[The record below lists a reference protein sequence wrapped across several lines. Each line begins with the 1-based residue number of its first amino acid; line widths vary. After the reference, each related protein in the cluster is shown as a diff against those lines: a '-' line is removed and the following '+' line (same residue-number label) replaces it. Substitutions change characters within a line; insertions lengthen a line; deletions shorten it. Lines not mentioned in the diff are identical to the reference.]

1 MKQLS
6 DGNQKGLNP
15 SYFGH
20 LPTKQMERLTSTAL
34 ILLWA
39 YTGSDKLIR
48 WEASRKAF
56 HNQTFPAELAEV
68 LAYAVP
74 VAELL
79 IALLLLFS
87 VTRWWGYLSSI
98 LLLTVFTT
106 YVGLIWAGAFPRVP
120 CNCAGI
126 LESMG
131 WEAHF
136 FLNLGFIGMAAWCM
150 GKSGTAS
157 KPPTEAPYRYTTG
170 NSGKKGPKRAKSTPK
185 K

>member
-1 MKQLS
+1 MNGKLS
-6 DGNQKGLNP
+6 GTL
-15 SYFGH
+15 SI
-20 LPTKQMERLTSTAL
+20 LL
-34 ILLWA
+34 ILVWT
-39 YTGSDKLIR
+39 YTGLDKLLR

-74 VAELL
+74 ITELL

-87 VTRWWGYLSSI
+87 VSRWWGYLSSI

-106 YVGLIWAGAFPRVP
+106 YLGLIWVGAFPRVP

-131 WEAHF
+131 WEAH
-136 FLNLGFIGMAAWCM
+136 LWMNLGLIGLAVWGLVVNDHRGAQRN
-150 GKSGTAS
+150 GRS
-157 KPPTEAPYRYTTG
+157 TEIV
-170 NSGKKGPKRAKSTPK
+170 
-185 K
+185 